1 MTLSKMTEQIWKKLK
16 FRESGIILALLIM
29 CLGLTLATPSF
40 LTAFNLGMVIR
51 QVSFTAIL
59 ALGQTLVLISGGID
73 LSVGAIAGLSAIVG
87 TMMMTATGIDPYL
100 CAFLAGLFGL
110 FCGLLNGL
118 LIAKIG
124 LNPFIATLGTGEV
137 YYGLILVLTKGYP
150 VLGLPKKFMW
160 LGQGMVGVV
169 PVPVIIMI
177 LVALVV
183 AYVLKNTPFGRY
195 VYAIGGNEAAAN
207 LVGIKVPKIKI
218 SVYAISGFLAALS
231 GMLYAS
237 RMAGGQPTTGQ
248 TWVMPSVT
256 AAIIG
261 GTSLSGGEGTI
272 LGTMVG
278 AILMGV
284 LTNGIVLLNISSY
297 WERVII
303 GIVVILAVIIDIL
316 RNNKENSPLAFIKK
330 IFAK

>member
-1 MTLSKMTEQIWKKLK
+1 MPKLADQIWKKLK

-29 CLGLTLATPSF
+29 CFGLSLATPSF

-51 QVSFTAIL
+51 QVSFTAII

-73 LSVGAIAGLSAIVG
+73 LSVGGIAGLSAIVG
-87 TMMMTATGIDPYL
+87 TLLMTSTAMDPYL
-100 CAFLAGLFGL
+100 CALIAGLFGL
-110 FCGLLNGL
+110 FCGLLNGF

-137 YYGLILVLTKGYP
+137 FYGLILVLTKGYP
-150 VLGLPKKFMW
+150 VLGLPQKFLW
-160 LGQGMVGVV
+160 LGQGMIGVV

-177 LVALVV
+177 LTAVIV
-183 AYVLKNTPFGRY
+183 AYILKNTPFGRY
-195 VYAIGGNEAAAN
+195 VYAIGGNESAAN
-207 LVGIKVPKIKI
+207 LVGINVPRVKI
-218 SVYAISGFLAALS
+218 SVFAISGFLAALS

-248 TWVMPSVT
+248 TWVMPTVT

-261 GTSLSGGEGTI
+261 GTSLAGGEGTI

-303 GIVVILAVIIDIL
+303 GVVVILAVIIDIF
-316 RNNKENSPLAFIKK
+316 RNKKENNPLAFIKK

>member
-1 MTLSKMTEQIWKKLK
+1 MPKKFDHIWKKLK

-29 CLGLTLATPSF
+29 CLGLSLATPSF

-51 QVSFTAIL
+51 QVSFIAII

-87 TMMMTATGIDPYL
+87 TMLMTSTTLDPYF

-110 FCGLLNGL
+110 FCGLLNGF

-137 YYGLILVLTKGYP
+137 FYGLILVLTKGYP
-150 VLGLPKKFMW
+150 VLGLPKKFLW

-169 PVPVIIMI
+169 PVPVIIMVV
-177 LVALVV
+177 VALIV

-195 VYAIGGNEAAAN
+195 VYAIGGNESAAN
-207 LVGIKVPKIKI
+207 LVGIKVPKIKL
-218 SVYAISGFLAALS
+218 SVFAISGFLAALS

-261 GTSLSGGEGTI
+261 GTSLAGGEGTI

-297 WERVII
+297 WERVIV
-303 GIVVILAVIIDIL
+303 GLVVILAVVIDIL
-316 RNNKENSPLAFIKK
+316 RNKKENGALAYIKK
-330 IFAK
+330 VFSR